1 MASRLVNAR
10 LAGED
15 SLQIPEVL
23 QYAVD
28 NGHPQ
33 LAEEASRALDGLTPA
48 DKAGAAPRDAEAV
61 FSPTKWDLDGVG
73 HALR

>member
-15 SLQIPEVL
+15 SLQVAEAL

-33 LAEEASRALDGLTPA
+33 LAEEASRALDAITP
-48 DKAGAAPRDAEAV
+48 DEKAGAGAPERGSSFRD
-61 FSPTKWDLDGVG
+61 
-73 HALR
+73 H